1 MHSVLSPDYKRLKHR
16 EVVALHFH
24 DLGLEHE
31 IESWFFFFI
40 MASYSMHR
48 TDYCIIQMEK
58 THFHLVVSSISSKSA
73 QYFT

>member
-1 MHSVLSPDYKRLKHR
+1 MHCALSPNYKRLKHR

-24 DLGLEHE
+24 DLGIEHE
-31 IESWFFFFI
+31 IERVIFII